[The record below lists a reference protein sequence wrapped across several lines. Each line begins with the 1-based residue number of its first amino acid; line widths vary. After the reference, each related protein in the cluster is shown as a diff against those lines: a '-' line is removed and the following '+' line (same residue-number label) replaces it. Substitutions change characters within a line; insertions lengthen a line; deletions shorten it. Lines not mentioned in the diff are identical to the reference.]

1 MRYAFQII
9 LLQETS
15 HQTVGHKPE
24 VHRVVSAP
32 EGSGRGSQPP
42 LVPPRRAYTTLASRS
57 QKSLGEVQAVECK
70 PTETKQV
77 TKVGIPPYQ
86 QMSLH
91 TASVSA
97 SVPHNEV
104 DEQASSAAQHV
115 SDPTEQAV
123 VSPVR
128 RRLRRAY
135 SIKYVELDF
144 PSQPCQS
151 QLLPHVPHQSSDYKT
166 LYAQIDHII
175 ADEDGREIPVILD
188 NDTSSDEEFD
198 CDEPLTFI
206 ALQKK
211 KTSCDDIPRFLRGQ
225 TPCESDIETPHSE
238 LSLSNFPVDS
248 VKGHRPPPPI
258 PQIGVAAN
266 EDLEADP

>member
-1 MRYAFQII
+1 
-9 LLQETS
+9 
-15 HQTVGHKPE
+15 
-24 VHRVVSAP
+24 
-32 EGSGRGSQPP
+32 
-42 LVPPRRAYTTLASRS
+42 
-57 QKSLGEVQAVECK
+57 VQAVECK

-128 RRLRRAY
+128 RHLRRAY

-206 ALQKK
+206 ALKLVLQLMKIWK
-211 KTSCDDIPRFLRGQ
+211 QIH
-225 TPCESDIETPHSE
+225 ESVTNRNM
-238 LSLSNFPVDS
+238 LSIC
-248 VKGHRPPPPI
+248 VKSAIHFNPS
-258 PQIGVAAN
+258 
-266 EDLEADP
+266 LL